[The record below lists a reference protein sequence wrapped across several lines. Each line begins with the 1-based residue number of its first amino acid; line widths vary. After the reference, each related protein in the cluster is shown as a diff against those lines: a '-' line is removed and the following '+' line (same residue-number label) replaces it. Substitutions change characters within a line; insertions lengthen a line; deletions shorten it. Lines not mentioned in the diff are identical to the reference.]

1 MQNKYVPPSVR
12 ETAFNCPH
20 CGTLTTQYWY
30 DAWARPCRKE
40 YPLPSILNP
49 EEYKEMDFGN
59 VEDDSLKSFLVS
71 FYKKM
76 SEGTPVFG
84 REEISVYAWEVG
96 NINISKCYNCSHL
109 SVWLFDSLVYPP
121 NGDAPPP
128 NPDLPIDVRRDYD
141 EASAILSVSPRG
153 AAALIRLAIQKLCKA
168 LGRPGKN
175 INEDI
180 KSLVADGLDPRTQ
193 KALDYVRVI
202 GNNAV
207 HPGQI
212 DIKDDRA
219 AAETLFMLL
228 NLIAEKLIS
237 QPKHVDEVY
246 ASLPKEARDQIAR
259 RDKKE

>member
-1 MQNKYVPPSVR
+1 MIFEPDY
-12 ETAFNCPH
+12 
-20 CGTLTTQYWY
+20 
-30 DAWARPCRKE
+30 
-40 YPLPSILNP
+40 
-49 EEYKEMDFGN
+49 N
-59 VEDDSLKSFLVS
+59 VVE
-71 FYKKM
+71 
-76 SEGTPVFG
+76 
-84 REEISVYAWEVG
+84 
-96 NINISKCYNCSHL
+96 NNN
-109 SVWLFDSLVYPP
+109 
-121 NGDAPPP
+121 N
-128 NPDLPIDVRRDYD
+128 
-141 EASAILSVSPRG
+141 AIF
-153 AAALIRLAIQKLCKA
+153 
-168 LGRPGKN
+168 